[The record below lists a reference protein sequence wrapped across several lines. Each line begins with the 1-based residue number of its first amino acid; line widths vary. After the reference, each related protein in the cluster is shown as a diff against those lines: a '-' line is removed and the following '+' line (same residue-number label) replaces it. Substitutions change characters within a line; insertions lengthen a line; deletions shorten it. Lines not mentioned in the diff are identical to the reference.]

1 MPTVLRIKGFKF
13 FFYSEEGHEPAHI
26 HVRKGDGTAKFW
38 LSPVKLVYS
47 EGFKKQ
53 ELRVIIQM
61 VEKNESELLK
71 AWNENE

>member
-13 FFYSEEGHEPAHI
+13 FFYSEGHEPPHI
-26 HVRKGDGTAKFW
+26 HVRKGDGTGKFW
-38 LSPVKLVYS
+38 LSPVRLVYS

-53 ELRVIIQM
+53 ELKAIIEM